1 MSPTPNIDIDITS
14 IPLSYATCSLGSPS
28 TTPLETKLT
37 TLRSASFTG
46 IELAFPDLLAYANTH
61 NPGTTQ
67 ILPTDYPAL
76 IHAAASIRSLCESH
90 NLRTMMLQPFAN
102 FEGWPR
108 GSAER
113 EDAFSRAKGW
123 SEIMEALGTDLLQ
136 IGSTDTPEEKLCRKN
151 GGVDREAV
159 VEDLRELADL
169 LGRKGQRI
177 AYENWCWSTHAPNW
191 KDVWEIVRDVG
202 RENVGLCLDTFQTA
216 GGEWGDPTAPEG
228 VVSGGEDDVR
238 KRYEYSLEELART
251 VPAEKI
257 FLLQVSDAY
266 KPLTPFEDE
275 VVDGARPR
283 ARWSHD
289 FRPMPYH
296 GGYLPIEE
304 VGRAVLRTGFRGWFS
319 MEIFDGGKT
328 GEEEIGDVEGFAR
341 EAMGSMRRFL
351 ERCAEGL

>member
-1 MSPTPNIDIDITS
+1 MSPTTEINK
-14 IPLSYATCSLGSPS
+14 IPLSYATCSLGPPS
-28 TTPLETKLT
+28 TTPLETKLS
-37 TLRSASFTG
+37 TLHAASFTG

-76 IHAAASIRSLCESH
+76 IRSATEIRTLCESH
-90 NLRTMMLQPFAN
+90 NLRIMMLQPFAN

-108 GSAER
+108 GSPER

-123 SEIMEALGTDLLQ
+123 SGIMESLGTDMLQ
-136 IGSTDTPEEKLCRKN
+136 IGSTDTPEEKLCMKN

-228 VVSGGEDDVR
+228 VVGGGGEDVR
-238 KRYEYSLEELART
+238 KRYEESLEELART

-266 KPLTPFEDE
+266 KPLSPFEDE

-319 MEIFDGGKT
+319 MEIFDGGKS
-328 GEEEIGDVEGFAR
+328 GEEEIRDVEGFAR

-351 ERCAEGL
+351 ERCADGI

>member
-1 MSPTPNIDIDITS
+1 MSTNINN
-14 IPLSYATCSLGSPS
+14 IPLSYATCSLGPPS
-28 TTPLETKLT
+28 IPLEDKLSS
-37 TLRSASFTG
+37 LSAASFTG

-61 NPGTTQ
+61 NAGTTQ
-67 ILPTDYPAL
+67 ILPHDYTSL
-76 IHAAASIRSLCESH
+76 VHAATEVRSLCETH
-90 NLRTMMLQPFAN
+90 NLQIMMLQPFAN

-108 GSAER
+108 NSPER
-113 EDAFSRAKGW
+113 EDAFTRAKGW
-123 SEIMEALGTDLLQ
+123 SQIMEALGTEILQ
-136 IGSTDTPEEKLCRKN
+136 IGSTDTPAEKLSLGDSKN
-151 GGVDREAV
+151 KENVVD
-159 VEDLRELADL
+159 DLRELADIL
-169 LGRKGQRI
+169 APKGQRI
-177 AYENWCWSTHAPNW
+177 AYENWCWSTHAPGW

-216 GGEWGDPTAPEG
+216 GGEWGDPTTADG
-228 VVSGGEDDVR
+228 VVGGGGDEVR
-238 KRYEYSLEELART
+238 KRYESSLEELART

-266 KPLTPFEDE
+266 KPPSPFEDA

-283 ARWSHD
+283 ARWSHS

-319 MEIFDGGKT
+319 MEIFDGGVN
-328 GEEEIGDVEGFAR
+328 GDEEIEDVGKFAR

-351 ERCAEGL
+351 ERCADGV